1 MTSAEGDAGI
11 LGRGPSA
18 SSRSRDR
25 AFGAPSASRCAVW
38 GVLNVTP
45 DSFSDGGAYEAVDA
59 AIAHARR
66 LLSEG
71 ADVIDVGGES
81 TRPKGRT
88 YGDGYDD
95 VPTEVELA
103 RVLPV
108 IEALAQLGA
117 TISIDTVKPAVADA
131 ALGAGARYVNDTG
144 GGRDEALVDVVASH
158 GAELVLM
165 HNRGRGE
172 VSGNNVVYGDV
183 VEDVIRELEAA
194 AETALRR
201 GVRESALWLDP
212 GLGFAK
218 TASQSTE
225 LLAGLPRLVALGRP
239 VLVGASRKS
248 FLAELAPRPDGSRPG
263 PLERVGGTV
272 VTCTAAVA
280 AGARAVRVHDVEIM
294 RQAVLVAEALFHHPG
309 SAFGRFAGGES

>member
-1 MTSAEGDAGI
+1 MTSEEGDAGI

-18 SSRSRDR
+18 SSRSGDR
-25 AFGAPSASRCAVW
+25 AFGAPSAAGCAVW
-38 GVLNVTP
+38 GVLHVTP
-45 DSFSDGGAYEAVDA
+45 DSFSDGGAFEAVDTA
-59 AIAHARR
+59 LTHARR

-88 YGDGYDD
+88 YGEGYDV
-95 VPTEVELA
+95 VPVEVELA

-108 IEALAQLGA
+108 VEALAGLGA

-131 ALGAGARYVNDTG
+131 ALRAGARYVNDTG
-144 GGRDEALVDVVASH
+144 CGRDEALVVVVASH

-172 VSGNNVVYGDV
+172 VSGSNVLYGDV

-194 AETALRR
+194 ADRAIRR
-201 GVRESALWLDP
+201 GVRESSLWLDP

-218 TASQSTE
+218 TARQSTE
-225 LLAGLPRLVALGRP
+225 LLSGLPRLVALGRP

-272 VTCTAAVA
+272 VTCAAAVA
-280 AGARAVRVHDVEIM
+280 YGARAVRVHDVEIM
-294 RQAVLVAEALFHHPG
+294 RQAVLVAEALFRGPG
-309 SAFGRFAGGES
+309 SAFGPVTGGDS